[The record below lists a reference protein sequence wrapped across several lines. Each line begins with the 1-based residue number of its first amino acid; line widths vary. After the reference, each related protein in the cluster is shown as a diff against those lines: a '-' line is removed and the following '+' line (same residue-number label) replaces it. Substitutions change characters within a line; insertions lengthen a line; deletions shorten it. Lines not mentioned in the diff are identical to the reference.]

1 MGFLFI
7 FLYFI
12 IIAAVI
18 EINVIIFRLTG
29 LEKEVSRFQV
39 ISMLTGTGFTTGES
53 ELILGHPVRRRLSMF
68 LILFGAFS
76 LAVIISSISNILAD
90 EFRSLELAFIAAG
103 LFIIILFLLIP
114 AVKKKLERL
123 LNQTMEEKF
132 DLIDLPIRDVLLK
145 EDNDHLTEVYIHD
158 GSPYIGKSICDVEEE
173 GDHLSILFVTRGDLI
188 IKKKKEASK
197 LQEGDK
203 LLIFGD
209 RKTIEDLFKEKNDEK
224 DSAH

>member
-1 MGFLFI
+1 MGIIFI
-7 FLYFI
+7 LLYFV

-18 EINVIIFRLTG
+18 EINVILFRLTD

-90 EFRSLELAFIAAG
+90 EFRSMELVFIAAG
-103 LFIIILFLLIP
+103 LFIIILALKIP
-114 AVKKKLERL
+114 QVAKSLGKTFNK
-123 LNQTMEEKF
+123 QMEEKF
-132 DLIDLPIRDVLLK
+132 ELIDLPIRDVLLK
-145 EDNDHLTEVYIHD
+145 EENDHLTEIYIHKE
-158 GSPYIGKSICDVEEE
+158 SPFIDKNICEIEEE
-173 GDHLSILFVTRGDLI
+173 GTHLIILFVTRGDLI
-188 IKKKKEASK
+188 IKEKKSETK

-203 LLIFGD
+203 LLVFGD
-209 RKTIEDLFKEKNDEK
+209 RELIKKKFEEKEKK
-224 DSAH
+224 

>member
-1 MGFLFI
+1 MGIIFI
-7 FLYFI
+7 LLYFV

-18 EINVIIFRLTG
+18 EINVILFRLTN

-90 EFRSLELAFIAAG
+90 EFRSMELAFIAAG
-103 LFIIILFLLIP
+103 LFVLILSLKIP
-114 AVKKKLERL
+114 SVAAKLEKIFNKR
-123 LNQTMEEKF
+123 MEEKF
-132 DLIDLPIRDVLLK
+132 ELIDLPIRDVLLK
-145 EDNDHLTEVYIHD
+145 EENDHLTEIFIHQ
-158 GSPYIGKSICDVEEE
+158 GSPYIGKNICDIEEE
-173 GDHLSILFVTRGDLI
+173 GAYLSILFVTRGDTI
-188 IKKKKEASK
+188 IKEKKGKTK

-203 LLIFGD
+203 LLVIGD
-209 RKTIEDLFKEKNDEK
+209 RKLIEKKFEEKEK
-224 DSAH
+224 A